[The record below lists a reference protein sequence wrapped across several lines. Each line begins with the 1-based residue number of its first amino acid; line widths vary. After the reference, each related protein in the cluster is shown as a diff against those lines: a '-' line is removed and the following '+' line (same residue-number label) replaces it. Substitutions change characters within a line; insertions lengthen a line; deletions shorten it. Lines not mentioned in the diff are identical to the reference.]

1 MADDIIIF
9 PEFDKIKNEIERLRI
24 ELSMLLLERDE
35 LQFVICRNIEAK
47 YMLEFGSIEYRAY
60 EAQCTALRL
69 KRKIELIQAKRNRQ
83 EPVSIVAIEEILD
96 QEFASYQK
104 QLDERISKMNEAL
117 QWKEADALSEDE
129 IKELKMLYRKLV
141 KILHSDMNPDRTD
154 AQKELFEHAVTAY
167 KNGDLATL
175 RMIDAMVGSETLIK
189 QSNDTTEQLNEEKRR
204 LQNLLKKIQESI
216 DQIKTR
222 YPYTMKEI
230 LEDEEKTEQLRQQ
243 YEEILGQY
251 EERILFYRIKIEE
264 MMGLLALLH
273 GKNGESLIPKPFE
286 RDIFLLDTHVAGTT
300 HIEGIDELEL
310 YLKSGDRLN
319 LFREPD
325 NPYDEFAILIK
336 TMDGVKIGYI
346 PQKDNIIFARLMDAG
361 KLFWGKIT
369 EKEKKGNW
377 LRIKIQVFMHE

>member
-1 MADDIIIF
+1 MALWGMEQIEMADDIIIF

-104 QLDERISKMNEAL
+104 QLDERMNEAL

-175 RMIDAMVGSETLIK
+175 RMIDAMVGSETLVK
-189 QSNDTTEQLNEEKRR
+189 QSGDTIEQLNEEKRR

-216 DQIKTR
+216 AQIKTR

-264 MMGLLALLH
+264 MMG
-273 GKNGESLIPKPFE
+273 
-286 RDIFLLDTHVAGTT
+286 
-300 HIEGIDELEL
+300 
-310 YLKSGDRLN
+310 KS
-319 LFREPD
+319 
-325 NPYDEFAILIK
+325 
-336 TMDGVKIGYI
+336 
-346 PQKDNIIFARLMDAG
+346 
-361 KLFWGKIT
+361 
-369 EKEKKGNW
+369 
-377 LRIKIQVFMHE
+377 HE